1 MSNAENFTD
10 NEITID
16 EKIEIATKTL
26 ERNIGFITG
35 CDNKTSIVL
44 AMLGV
49 ILTVVFTNVK
59 FSDLLNIVN
68 GCITSKSF
76 GDVMYLLFLIFSF
89 VLLISGIIKL
99 CKVLIG
105 NVNET
110 ARGINSTP
118 SHIFFSGIQKNESF
132 ANYSDSFR
140 VLSKEEVLNELL
152 SQIYI
157 NSDIAN
163 TKYSLFNSGL
173 KNSIIGLG
181 LSSLLLL
188 IGFLIY

>member
-1 MSNAENFTD
+1 MSNAESFTD

-59 FSDLLNIVN
+59 FSDLLSIVN

-76 GDVMYLLFLIFSF
+76 GDVMYLLF
-89 VLLISGIIKL
+89 
-99 CKVLIG
+99 
-105 NVNET
+105 
-110 ARGINSTP
+110 
-118 SHIFFSGIQKNESF
+118 
-132 ANYSDSFR
+132 
-140 VLSKEEVLNELL
+140 
-152 SQIYI
+152 
-157 NSDIAN
+157 
-163 TKYSLFNSGL
+163 
-173 KNSIIGLG
+173 
-181 LSSLLLL
+181 
-188 IGFLIY
+188 